1 MSLGR
6 KRARSDDA
14 YNVEVSGHPTRATY
28 DSGVQQVHNPRGR
41 STSPGV
47 NGEFFLIRVNGKSW
61 RVDAAA
67 PFINVTQLLDTPGLL
82 LQDVTVPSCP
92 IVLLPCPRTGN
103 VTVTPNREYKL
114 VKFIGEHL
122 CLAGDLAEV
131 NDVNITIKETK
142 EQQQS
147 RFDLWAKTSLG
158 GVLVYLKENKHSTP
172 RDFLS
177 LHHSEAERY
186 NVRGTADI
194 IQRCLK
200 MAESTKH
207 IGEVETESK

>member
-122 CLAGDLAEV
+122 CLAGDLSRNGAHGPESAET
-131 NDVNITIKETK
+131 NNGKSSNETGK
-142 EQQQS
+142 KPSHLDIWPMTELYA
-147 RFDLWAKTSLG
+147 F
-158 GVLVYLKENKHSTP
+158 VCYLKDHGGSCLQ
-172 RDFLS
+172 DFLS
-177 LHHSEAERY
+177 LP
-186 NVRGTADI
+186 VDK
-194 IQRCLK
+194 IQFTIPK
-200 MAESTKH
+200 
-207 IGEVETESK
+207 G